1 MSSSVA
7 QRATAS
13 SSPAEGSN
21 GATSS
26 SCSWLPRP
34 GDSALSESVDG
45 LDQIE
50 DLARN
55 SGCHVRAASASLL
68 SLASYSAVAIA
79 QASEWC
85 SRCGWVLTPSA
96 WAKARNAGWHGP
108 AGLGCRARRAATCR
122 VQQLAGTGAS
132 HRRHGGEGVGGG
144 AGRSCHS
151 WGSRSAPKRYLRHR
165 SSHRVLALPH
175 LMDTGSVVVVVSGL
189 NDDQLIIGR
198 AIDEAVLIVD
208 PPGPEA

>member
-7 QRATAS
+7 SARPLAR
-13 SSPAEGSN
+13 SPAEGSN
-21 GATSS
+21 GATSP

-50 DLARN
+50 DLAPN

-108 AGLGCRARRAATCR
+108 AGLGSRARRAATCR
-122 VQQLAGTGAS
+122 VQQLAGTGTS

-144 AGRSCHS
+144 PAGHGIHGVAGPRPNDTCGTAAHTGCWHFRIS
-151 WGSRSAPKRYLRHR
+151 WILGQ
-165 SSHRVLALPH
+165 SS
-175 LMDTGSVVVVVSGL
+175 
-189 NDDQLIIGR
+189 
-198 AIDEAVLIVD
+198 
-208 PPGPEA
+208 